1 MILKNVLKDND
12 YYNLS
17 QLLSG
22 VDFPWYYQPDIAFT
36 NFDDHTNDPNVFS
49 SYGFTHVAWDCDH
62 GKVSD
67 VIHLISPI
75 AESFEETTRIKINNF
90 LRIKINLQTPL
101 IDYTYDN
108 YNGAH
113 IDRFEPHKTIIYY
126 VNDSDGDTVIFNNI
140 YDPNDKTTWHLN
152 TDLKIK
158 EKITPVAN
166 SLYYLENGLTYHSG
180 SNPIKSQRR
189 ITININFN

>member
-1 MILKNVLKDND
+1 MIIKNILKDND
-12 YYNLS
+12 YHNLYH
-17 QLLSG
+17 LLTG
-22 VDFPWYYQPDIAFT
+22 VDFPWYYQPDIAFRD
-36 NFDDHTNDPNVFS
+36 FDEHTRDLNVVS
-49 SYGFTHVAWDCDH
+49 SYGFTHVAWDSDQ

-67 VIHLISPI
+67 IIYLIAPI
-75 AESFEETTRIKINNF
+75 TESFEAKTGTSVNNF
-90 LRIKINLQTPL
+90 LRIKVNLQTPL
-101 IDYTYDN
+101 IDYTYNN

-126 VNDSDGDTVIFNNI
+126 VNDSDGETVIFDNVYN
-140 YDPNDKTTWHLN
+140 PNDQSTWYPDVN
-152 TDLKIK
+152 LKIK
-158 EKITPVAN
+158 EKITPIAN